1 MAVQELAG
9 GGEMPRVAI
18 LNNPTVRGWLYQVVL
33 LVLVVYVGW
42 SAISNMFASLRAAHI
57 ASGFG
62 FLWNTAGFSIS
73 QALVPYDEGHSNYF
87 DVYLVGLLNT
97 ILVSIA
103 GVFFATI
110 LGFVVGVARLSTNFI
125 VRTAAAAWVEVFRNI
140 PPLLIIFIWYFGV
153 LRLLPAPR
161 DSITI
166 EGVMLLNNRGLFVPR
181 PVPGGL
187 FWVSVAALIIGIVA
201 TVVVS
206 KWATARQMRTGQ
218 PFPKLRAGLGLIIGL
233 PIVAFLITGLPLSF
247 DIPQVGTFRPSGGTT
262 ILPELISLFLALS
275 TYTAAFIAEIV
286 RAGILAVSRGQSEAS
301 FALGLRPGQALRLVV
316 VPQALRVIIPPL
328 TSEYLNLTKNS
339 SLAVAIAYPDLVS
352 VFAGTALNQTGQAV
366 EILLMTMLTYLA
378 LSLLFSAGMNWY
390 NAKMALVER

>member
-1 MAVQELAG
+1 MAVQELSG
-9 GGEMPRVAI
+9 GGEAPRVAI
-18 LNNPTVRGWLYQVVL
+18 LNNPKVRGWLYQIVL
-33 LVLVVYVGW
+33 LAIVIYVGW
-42 SAISNMFASLRAAHI
+42 SAIANMFAALQAQHI

-62 FLWNTAGFSIS
+62 FLGHTSGFSIS
-73 QALVPYDEGHSNYF
+73 QALIPYDEGQSTYL

-103 GVFFATI
+103 GVIFATI
-110 LGFVVGVARLSTNFI
+110 LGFIVGVARLSTNFI
-125 VRTAAAAWVEVFRNI
+125 VRTAAGAWVEVFRNI

-153 LRLLPAPR
+153 LRLLPSPR
-161 DSITI
+161 DSIKI

-181 PVPGGL
+181 PVPGDL
-187 FWVSVAALIIGIVA
+187 LWVTVAAIVVAIIA
-201 TVVVS
+201 TIAMS
-206 KWATARQMRTGQ
+206 RWATARQMRTGQ
-218 PFPKLRAGLGLIIGL
+218 PFPKLWTGLGLIIGL
-233 PIVAFLITGLPLSF
+233 PIIAFLVTGMPLTF
-247 DIPQVGTFRPSGGTT
+247 DIPKLGTFRPTGGTT
-262 ILPELISLFLALS
+262 VLPELISLFLALS

-301 FALGLRPGQALRLVV
+301 YAVGLRPGQTLRLVV